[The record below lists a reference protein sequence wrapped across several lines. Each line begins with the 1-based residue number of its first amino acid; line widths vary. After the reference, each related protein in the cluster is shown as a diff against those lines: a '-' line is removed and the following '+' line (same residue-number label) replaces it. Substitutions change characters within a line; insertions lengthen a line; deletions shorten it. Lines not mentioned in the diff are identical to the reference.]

1 MPSWYNKWACL
12 HCDKAEV
19 GVYCIICKNADHYN
33 MLNDIRVENSFIRTG
48 YMQEDLTKAV
58 INMNPQTVTNKLSK
72 DTEIPKSTKDV
83 SEMVKSNLTEV
94 QSQNRACLIKII
106 SCLRY
111 LARQGLL
118 LLGHGSRF

>member
-1 MPSWYNKWACL
+1 
-12 HCDKAEV
+12 
-19 GVYCIICKNADHYN
+19 

-118 LLGHGSRF
+118 LLGHGPRF

>member
-1 MPSWYNKWACL
+1 MIHARRS
-12 HCDKAEV
+12 DKGRHKHESSNCHQQA
-19 GVYCIICKNADHYN
+19 IQR
-33 MLNDIRVENSFIRTG
+33 L
-48 YMQEDLTKAV
+48 
-58 INMNPQTVTNKLSK
+58 
-72 DTEIPKSTKDV
+72 TEIPKSTKDV

-118 LLGHGSRF
+118 PLGHGPRF